1 MSQSDKD
8 PDLSGAIKQLE
19 ALLDAQSD
27 SEEQSGDRLP
37 VLDEVVDTDA
47 MDGFDDAFEVDLTSV
62 SPGSTAGPDPEQL
75 RAVLERVA
83 GQMET
88 ELENVVGMLKQ
99 NMLEEFRNELAAAL
113 NIDPQ
118 QIKPNTGGQDNPQS

>member
-1 MSQSDKD
+1 MSQSDEN
-8 PDLSGAIKQLE
+8 PDLSGAIRQLE

-27 SEEQSGDRLP
+27 SEEQSGDGLP
-37 VLDEVVDTDA
+37 VLDEVVDTDG
-47 MDGFDDAFEVDLTSV
+47 MDSFDNAFEVDFM
-62 SPGSTAGPDPEQL
+62 SPPPSDTARPDPEQL
-75 RAVLERVA
+75 RAMLERVA
-83 GQMET
+83 GHMET

-118 QIKPNTGGQDNPQS
+118 QIKSNTGGQDNPQS